1 MEENIL
7 STKESIIEVIVFS
20 VVILIFMSVLIVIFF
35 RFARKKIIE
44 KEQEKAALEINH
56 QKRIIQATIQT
67 QEEERQRIAK
77 DLHDDISAKL
87 NVVSLNTNVLLEDDM
102 EGYAKEQTLK
112 HILKVTN
119 NVLKSSREIA
129 HNLMPAILEKF
140 GLTEALVEL
149 CDEFSNEHI
158 SVKHHISYEEGLS
171 KDHELHVFR
180 ITQELLNNS
189 VRHGEATEMSLEV
202 GYPNEKLQLTY
213 KDNGKGF
220 DVSTA
225 LKKKGLGLSNL
236 KSRAD
241 ILCLNLSMES
251 TIGKGAEFIIS

>member
-1 MEENIL
+1 MVEELFAEEN
-7 STKESIIEVIVFS
+7 KII
-20 VVILIFMSVLIVIFF
+20 LIVISAVLLLLFMAIALYVFF
-35 RFARKKIIE
+35 IFARKKIIE

-56 QKRIIQATIQT
+56 QKRIIQATILT
-67 QEEERQRIAK
+67 QEEERKRIAK

-87 NVVSLNTNVLLEDDM
+87 NVVSLNTNVLLEGDM

-140 GLTEALVEL
+140 GLAEALVEL

-158 SVKHHISYEEGLS
+158 SVKHHISSEEGLS
-171 KDHELHVFR
+171 KEHELHVFR

-189 VRHGEATEMSLEV
+189 VRHGEATAMHLEV

-220 DVSTA
+220 DVEQA

-241 ILCLNLSMES
+241 ILGLNLSMQS
-251 TIGKGAEFIIS
+251 TIGKGAEFIIL